1 MYKSPSVLIAV
12 SLMLNFGVLAH
23 EAVSGGGLA
32 SKAALNDD
40 QAVQL
45 VLKRQFDK
53 PGAPLKV
60 APVSIEGGYAVAG
73 WLQEQRG
80 GRALLKKVKNEW
92 SIQVCGGDGLK
103 QASTLVMT
111 GMSKAIAEKLSQKV
125 MASEK
130 LLPAEDLKRFA
141 MFEGMIKVNAGSHAS
156 HGAAHTNAP
165 QPK

>member
-1 MYKSPSVLIAV
+1 MYKLPSVLIAV

-23 EAVSGGGLA
+23 EAVSGGGVA

-40 QAVQL
+40 QAVQI

-80 GRALLKKVKNEW
+80 GRALLKKEKNEW
-92 SIQVCGGDGLK
+92 SKMKPGQRLFYNLQQLTEG
-103 QASTLVMT
+103 
-111 GMSKAIAEKLSQKV
+111 
-125 MASEK
+125 
-130 LLPAEDLKRFA
+130 KRFEYSI
-141 MFEGMIKVNAGSHAS
+141 FE
-156 HGAAHTNAP
+156 
-165 QPK
+165 